1 MTQQLAA
8 NGITLLTG
16 ATGFIGSHV
25 AERLLSEGRRL
36 RCLVRPGRRLP
47 PWLDPARCEIVET
60 SLLDRDAVHSAVRG
74 VRTVIH
80 IAGVTKAKRK
90 IEFDRG
96 NVESTRNLLEAA
108 GSLTEFDRFTFISSL
123 TVAGPSAD
131 GHLLDESEPER
142 PLTAYGRSKLE
153 AERLVTAA
161 ASNVPISVI
170 RPPAVYGPRDRDT
183 LEMFRWV
190 RYGISPAIGGP
201 DKSLSLIHVHDL
213 TDAILAVAFD
223 PRALGRVYYAAD
235 PVPHPFAELM
245 TLIARVVGR
254 RPLRIHFPRPLLF
267 AVAGVVEAISFFGPK
282 PAVLSIDKARDM
294 SQDHWVCSPRRI
306 SEELGI
312 RSATPLEQGLRDT
325 YAWYLQNGWL

>member
-1 MTQQLAA
+1 VTQQLAA

-25 AERLLSEGRRL
+25 AERLANEGRRL
-36 RCLVRPGRRLP
+36 RCLVRPGRRIP
-47 PWLDPARCEIVET
+47 PWLDPARCEIIEA
-60 SLLDRDAVHSAVRG
+60 SLLDRAAVRSAVRG

-80 IAGVTKAKRK
+80 IAGVTKAKRSV
-90 IEFDRG
+90 EYDLG

-108 GSLTEFDRFTFISSL
+108 GSLPDLDRFAFISSL
-123 TVAGPSAD
+123 TVAGPSPD

-142 PLTAYGRSKLE
+142 PLTAYGRSKLA
-153 AERLVTAA
+153 AERLVTTA
-161 ASNVPISVI
+161 ASKMPISVI

-201 DKSLSLIHVHDL
+201 EKSLSLIHVHDL
-213 TDAILAVAFD
+213 ADAIRAVAYV
-223 PRALGRVYYAAD
+223 PRAVGRVYYAAD

-245 TLIARVVGR
+245 SIIARVVGR
-254 RPLRIHFPRPLLF
+254 KPLRVHFPRPLLF
-267 AVAGVVEAISFFGPK
+267 TVAGIVEAISFFGPK

-294 SQDHWVCSPRRI
+294 SQDHWVCSSQRLR
-306 SEELGI
+306 EELGFDTSI
-312 RSATPLEQGLRDT
+312 PLEEGLRST
-325 YAWYLQNGWL
+325 YTWYLQNKWL

>member
-25 AERLLSEGRRL
+25 AERLVNEGRRL
-36 RCLVRPGRRLP
+36 RCLVRPGRQLP
-47 PWLDPARCEIVET
+47 PWLDPARCEIIEA
-60 SLLDRDAVHSAVRG
+60 SLLDRDAVHAAVRG

-80 IAGVTKAKRK
+80 IAGVTKAKRSV
-90 IEFDRG
+90 EYLRG

-108 GSLTEFDRFTFISSL
+108 ETIADLDRFAYISSL
-123 TVAGPSAD
+123 TVAGPSPD

-161 ASNVPISVI
+161 AARVPISVI

-190 RYGISPAIGGP
+190 RYGISPVIGGTE
-201 DKSLSLIHVHDL
+201 KSLSLIHVHDL
-213 TDAILAVAFD
+213 ADAIRAVAFD
-223 PRALGRVYYAAD
+223 PRAVGRVYYAAN

-245 TLIARVVGR
+245 SIIGRIVAR
-254 RPLRIHFPRPLLF
+254 RPVSIRFPRPLLF
-267 AVAGVVEAISFFGPK
+267 AVAGVVEAISLIGPK

-294 SQDHWVCSPRRI
+294 SQDHWVCSSRRI
-306 SEELGI
+306 EEELGV
-312 RSATPLEQGLRDT
+312 RATTPLEQGLRDT
-325 YAWYLQNGWL
+325 YAWYLRYGWL